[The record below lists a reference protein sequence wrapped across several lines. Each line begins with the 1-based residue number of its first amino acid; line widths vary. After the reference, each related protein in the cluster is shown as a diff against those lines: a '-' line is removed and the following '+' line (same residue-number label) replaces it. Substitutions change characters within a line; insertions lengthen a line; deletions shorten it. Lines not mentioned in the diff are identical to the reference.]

1 MNTINALYEQDYFL
15 WLEETYKLLENNRIE
30 ELDFLHLK
38 EEILSLGNIDN
49 TLSIF
54 CRSG

>member
-38 EEILSLGNIDN
+38 SDVPVKFL
-49 TLSIF
+49 
-54 CRSG
+54 